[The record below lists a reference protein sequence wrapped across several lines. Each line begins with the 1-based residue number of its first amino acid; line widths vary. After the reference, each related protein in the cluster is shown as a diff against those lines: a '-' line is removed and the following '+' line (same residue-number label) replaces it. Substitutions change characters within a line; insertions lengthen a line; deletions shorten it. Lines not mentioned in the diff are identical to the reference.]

1 MFPTFQT
8 PQVLKTVRTTEPS
21 GSYYCYSPLNPNLAA
36 PHDGRRSCDDRPLN
50 ASVLTAP
57 PAALTS
63 VAAEL
68 AEDHHQPNAP
78 GNESA
83 SDAPHRALGHPSDR
97 LCALPPRDLVP
108 SAGPGRSPSTSATA
122 TATAAAAVA
131 ATAASGATTNES
143 DKPSKGTARRRACLR
158 VEHRS
163 SPRPRCPPGT
173 STFPPITPSQ
183 RGPGGS
189 RVSEAP
195 CVGF

>member
-36 PHDGRRSCDDRPLN
+36 IHDGRRSCDRPLN

-68 AEDHHQPNAP
+68 AEDHHQPTAP

-83 SDAPHRALGHPSDR
+83 SDAPRRALGCR
-97 LCALPPRDLVP
+97 LRALPPRDVVLVP
-108 SAGPGRSPSTSATA
+108 SGPGRSRSTSAAA
-122 TATAAAAVA
+122 TATAATAVA
-131 ATAASGATTNES
+131 ATAAASEATATEA
-143 DKPSKGTARRRACLR
+143 DKPPKGTACRRACLR
-158 VEHRS
+158 V
-163 SPRPRCPPGT
+163 PLVT
-173 STFPPITPSQ
+173 
-183 RGPGGS
+183 
-189 RVSEAP
+189 AA
-195 CVGF
+195 

>member
-8 PQVLKTVRTTEPS
+8 PQVPKTARTTEPS

-36 PHDGRRSCDDRPLN
+36 THDGRRSCDDRPLN

-83 SDAPHRALGHPSDR
+83 SDVPHRALGHPSDHLR
-97 LCALPPRDLVP
+97 TLPPRDLVP
-108 SAGPGRSPSTSATA
+108 SAGPGRSPSTSA
-122 TATAAAAVA
+122 AAAA
-131 ATAASGATTNES
+131 SEATTNES

-163 SPRPRCPPGT
+163 SPRPRCPPRT

-189 RVSEAP
+189 RVSGAP